1 MKIDFKQP
9 KYVLPVILLPFLCL
23 FFYAWHSGFSK
34 PKQAVKETI
43 GLNGSVGAVSSDV
56 RKKQLADKLD
66 AYRNTYKEAD
76 GLTAVNVIPK
86 ENSSNPT
93 YNNDYSDQQK
103 RKLDSIQLAMK
114 LKFGSGNKSNP
125 GQATET
131 GVAHDRQVAKA
142 VEEMS
147 RRQANQAHEKESTS
161 KEKDP
166 MDVFRQQMAIMD
178 SINKQNDPA
187 YKDELKKKEAA
198 DKAAKQKETQIK
210 LNVEKADAVSG
221 DFNTVLPEK
230 EPAFISAMIDENVTG
245 YAGSRLRIK
254 LLEDIKAGNNL
265 IKKGTFLYALI
276 NGFSEQRVT
285 LSITSIL
292 YDGKILPVKLDVYD
306 MDGLPGL
313 YVPSSAFRD
322 FTKDLGSN
330 SVQGV
335 TVDGGSGNSQFV
347 MSSLSKMFQST
358 SSAIADLIRKNKAK
372 LKYNSYLYIIDP
384 DALQSAQKRES
395 VLGAGDQ
402 Q

>member
-23 FFYAWHSGFSK
+23 FFYAWQSGFSK

-43 GLNGSVGAVSSDV
+43 GLNGSVGAVSADV

-66 AYRNTYKEAD
+66 AYRNTYKEAN

-103 RKLDSIQLAMK
+103 RKLDSIQQAMK
-114 LKFGSGNKSNP
+114 QKYSSANNSNSGQ
-125 GQATET
+125 GT
-131 GVAHDRQVAKA
+131 GIAHDRQVARA
-142 VEEMS
+142 VEEIS
-147 RRQANQAHEKESTS
+147 RHQANQAHGMESNP

-178 SINKQNDPA
+178 SINKQNDPG

-198 DKAAKQKETQIK
+198 DKAAKLKESQVK
-210 LNVEKADAVSG
+210 LTVEKVDAVSG

-230 EPAFISAMIDENVTG
+230 EPAFISAVIDENVTG

-254 LLEDIKAGNNL
+254 LLEDIRAGNNL

-292 YDGKILPVKLDVYD
+292 YDSKILPVKLDVYD

-384 DALQSAQKRES
+384 DALQNAQKRES
-395 VLGAGDQ
+395 LGTDDQ